1 MIFDHH
7 LRGLLGGS
15 LSRAMEWL
23 MKRDLL
29 ELRRVRLRRGAAAV
43 ALVALGAGGGWA
55 AVPAAAADSKAAG
68 SACVPTAGFTGC
80 RLYDF
85 TGDKAGFQVPS
96 GVNSLDV
103 RAWGQGGWG
112 SSMATGG
119 AGGYTAG
126 ALKVTPGETLSV
138 AVGGYYSGKA
148 FGDALGGADGGGWAE
163 PGGNSSAIR
172 TSGGDALVIAGGGG
186 GAGGNTRGYGSGG
199 AAGGEKGQDGSEAG
213 LGGKGADKA
222 TGGAG
227 VGNGAAGADATA
239 GGRGGAG
246 GKGSSGGGGGGAGY
260 AGGGGGAGTDDPSGD
275 ASGSGGGGTGYAD
288 PDRVTGARLV
298 SGDRNT
304 PPAKDDPF
312 WSKGWEPET
321 EGIAEGGAN
330 LIGGNGRVVIQWKGA
345 VAPAELSPATPAE
358 QSVEPGYEVPAMAA
372 VVRDKDGKPVEGV
385 SVKFAIN
392 DPEKLG
398 LNFGERENTSSV
410 VLASDAQGRVQTPV
424 IYTSSSKKGDFTV
437 RATAPGGLSTD
448 FTVHIKNLANEVKIV
463 AGDEQQAEPGEPFA
477 EALQVLVTDDGKP
490 AAGAKVDYLVQ
501 GDSWNGPK
509 FGGRADG
516 VQATAD
522 AEGKAVSRELVAGDE
537 LGTYTITATVG
548 GGASATFTVEVVEK
562 VDTDPSESPS
572 ASPSPSD
579 SAAGTTGG
587 SSDDNNGSGSGNDN
601 STQTTSG
608 GGLLASTG
616 AGGIGLML
624 GAAAALAA
632 LGVAAVRFSPRLR
645 PRFQNRR

>member
-1 MIFDHH
+1 M
-7 LRGLLGGS
+7 
-15 LSRAMEWL
+15 
-23 MKRDLL
+23 
-29 ELRRVRLRRGAAAV
+29 
-43 ALVALGAGGGWA
+43 ALTAALGTGGWTATATA
-55 AVPAAAADSKAAG
+55 APAADSTTKATSAKAIAAAPT
-68 SACVPTAGFTGC
+68 ACVPTAGFTGC

-85 TGDKAGFQVPS
+85 TGDKESFQVPS
-96 GVNSLDV
+96 GVNALDV

-119 AGGYTAG
+119 AGGYAAG
-126 ALKVTPGETLSV
+126 SLKVTPGETLSV
-138 AVGGYYSGKA
+138 AVGGYYVGKA
-148 FGDALGGADGGGWAE
+148 FGDALGGAAGGGWAE

-172 TSGGDALVIAGGGG
+172 AGGGDALVIAGGGG
-186 GAGGNTRGYGSGG
+186 GAGGISMGHGSGG
-199 AAGGEKGQDGSEAG
+199 AAGGDKGQDGSEAG
-213 LGGKGADKA
+213 FGGKGAAKA
-222 TGGAG
+222 TGGAA

-246 GKGSSGGGGGGAGY
+246 GKGRSGGGGGGAGY
-260 AGGGGGAGTDDPSGD
+260 AGGGGGAGTDDPTGKG
-275 ASGSGGGGTGYAD
+275 SGSGGGGTGYAD
-288 PDRVTGARLV
+288 PDRVTDARV
-298 SGDRNT
+298 VGGDGYT
-304 PPAKDDPF
+304 APAKDDPF

-410 VLASDAQGRVQTPV
+410 VLASDAQGRVRTPV

-448 FTVHIKNLANEVKIV
+448 FTVHIKNLANEVEIV

-490 AAGAKVDYLVQ
+490 AAGAKVDYRVQ
-501 GDSWNGPK
+501 GDSGNGPT
-509 FGGRADG
+509 FGGRVVG
-516 VQATAD
+516 VEATAD
-522 AEGKAVSRELVAGDE
+522 AEGKAVSDELVAGDE

-562 VDTDPSESPS
+562 VESDPS
-572 ASPSPSD
+572 ASPSPSP
-579 SAAGTTGG
+579 SASASADADGGTGG
-587 SSDDNNGSGSGNDN
+587 GSDGGVTGGGNDN
-601 STQTTSG
+601 SPQLTG
-608 GGLLASTG
+608 GGLANTG
-616 AGGIGLML
+616 AGGIGLIA
-624 GAAAALAA
+624 GAAALLAA
-632 LGVAAVRFSPRLR
+632 LGIAAMRFSPKLR
-645 PRFQNRR
+645 ARFHSRG

>member
-1 MIFDHH
+1 
-7 LRGLLGGS
+7 
-15 LSRAMEWL
+15 MEWL
-23 MKRDLL
+23 MKRDSL
-29 ELRRVRLRRGAAAV
+29 EPRRVRLRRGAAAV
-43 ALVALGAGGGWA
+43 ALTAALGTGAWTA
-55 AVPAAAADSKAAG
+55 IAVPAAAADSVTKADAAKAAAATG
-68 SACVPTAGFTGC
+68 NACDPTAGFTGC

-126 ALKVTPGETLSV
+126 ALKVTPGEALSV

-148 FGDALGGADGGGWAE
+148 FGDALGGAAGGGWAE
-163 PGGNSSAIR
+163 PGGNSSAVR

-186 GAGGNTRGYGSGG
+186 GAGGIEMSHGSGG
-199 AAGGEKGQDGSEAG
+199 AAGGDKGQDGSEAG
-213 LGGKGADKA
+213 FGGKGAAKA
-222 TGGAG
+222 TGGAA

-260 AGGGGGAGTDDPSGD
+260 AGGGGGAGTDDPTGD
-275 ASGSGGGGTGYAD
+275 GAGSGGGGTGYAD
-288 PDRVTGARLV
+288 PDRVTGPRLV

-304 PPAKDDPF
+304 APAKDDPF

-358 QSVEPGYEVPAMAA
+358 QSVELGYEVPAMAA

-424 IYTSSSKKGDFTV
+424 IYTSTSKKGDFTV

-477 EALQVLVTDDGKP
+477 EALEVLVTDDGKP
-490 AAGAKVDYLVQ
+490 AVGAKVNYRVQ
-501 GDSWNGPK
+501 GDSWNGPT
-509 FGGRADG
+509 FGGRAVG
-516 VQATAD
+516 VEATAD

-562 VDTDPSESPS
+562 VESDPS
-572 ASPSPSD
+572 ASPSPSP
-579 SAAGTTGG
+579 SASDPADGGGGTGG
-587 SSDDNNGSGSGNDN
+587 GSDDGGTSGGGNDN
-601 STQTTSG
+601 SPQLTG
-608 GGLLASTG
+608 GGLASTG
-616 AGGIGLML
+616 AGGIGLIA
-624 GAAAALAA
+624 GAAALLAA
-632 LGVAAVRFSPRLR
+632 LGFAAMHFSPKLR
-645 PRFQNRR
+645 ARFHSRG